1 MISHQIELKS
11 ILFYTEVWINQRG
24 KQWSRKHARSSLTRN
39 RTAVQEISVSSL
51 MFANQINQIN
61 QSKLGQK
68 QFIGI
73 VFPRLIT

>member
-1 MISHQIELKS
+1 MQEISVSSLMFANK
-11 ILFYTEVWINQRG
+11 INQINN
-24 KQWSRKHARSSLTRN
+24 SLTRN

-51 MFANQINQIN
+51 MFANKINQIN

-73 VFPRLIT
+73 VFPSLIT

>member
-24 KQWSRKHARSSLTRN
+24 KQWSRKPARNSLTRN

-51 MFANQINQIN
+51 MFAYQIN
-61 QSKLGQK
+61 
-68 QFIGI
+68 
-73 VFPRLIT
+73 